1 MNGLKMT
8 TMTLDEMRIA
18 QERSED
24 QSDWESLKA
33 AGDFEWDGQDD
44 EDRPLS
50 KEEMRVAISQLSSRQ
65 AHQKVSTIIQ
75 LDTEILEY
83 FHATGK
89 EWQTRINQ
97 VLRQYVM
104 SQGSVIQSEMP

>member
-8 TMTLDEMRIA
+8 TKTLDEMRIA
-18 QERSED
+18 QGRGED
-24 QSDWESLKA
+24 QSDWKSLRM

-50 KEEMRVAISQLSSRQ
+50 KEEMRAGISQLSSRR
-65 AHQKVSTIIQ
+65 AHQKVSTTIQ

-83 FHATGK
+83 FQATGK
-89 EWQTRINQ
+89 EWQSCINE
-97 VLRQYVM
+97 VLRKYVILH
-104 SQGSVIQSEMP
+104 GSVIPH